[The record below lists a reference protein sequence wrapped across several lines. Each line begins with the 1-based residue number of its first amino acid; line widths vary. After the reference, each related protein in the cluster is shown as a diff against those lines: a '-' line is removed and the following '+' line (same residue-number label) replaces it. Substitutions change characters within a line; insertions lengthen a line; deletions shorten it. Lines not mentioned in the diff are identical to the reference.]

1 MTSGDDPDRG
11 GAVSTT
17 RPADEPTEPN
27 VPADASART
36 APSASPS
43 GPTSLDAD
51 ELEVIRRVRDS
62 LRSIRFGTVLIVVQ
76 DGKVVQIETAE
87 KIRLR

>member
-1 MTSGDDPDRG
+1 
-11 GAVSTT
+11 VSTT
-17 RPADEPTEPN
+17 RPAGATPEPSSSD
-27 VPADASART
+27 PAATRPDPVGLT
-36 APSASPS
+36 
-43 GPTSLDAD
+43 AD

>member
-1 MTSGDDPDRG
+1 MS
-11 GAVSTT
+11 AN
-17 RPADEPTEPN
+17 RPAGEAPEPP
-27 VPADASART
+27 
-36 APSASPS
+36 
-43 GPTSLDAD
+43 SLDAPASRPDPVGLTAD

-62 LRSIRFGTVLIVVQ
+62 LRSTRFGTVLIVVQ

>member
-1 MTSGDDPDRG
+1 MS
-11 GAVSTT
+11 AN
-17 RPADEPTEPN
+17 RPAGATPE
-27 VPADASART
+27 
-36 APSASPS
+36 PSASDPAATPADPV
-43 GPTSLDAD
+43 GLTAD
-51 ELEVIRRVRDS
+51 ELEVIRRVRVS

>member
-1 MTSGDDPDRG
+1 
-11 GAVSTT
+11 VSTNRPAGASPEPSAADPAAT
-17 RPADEPTEPN
+17 RPDPVGLTE
-27 VPADASART
+27 
-36 APSASPS
+36 
-43 GPTSLDAD
+43 D

-62 LRSIRFGTVLIVVQ
+62 LRAIRFGTVLIVVQ

>member
-1 MTSGDDPDRG
+1 
-11 GAVSTT
+11 VSAA
-17 RPADEPTEPN
+17 RPAGEIPT
-27 VPADASART
+27 ASQQEG
-36 APSASPS
+36 SP
-43 GPTSLDAD
+43 GPLSELRPD

-62 LRSIRFGTVLIVVQ
+62 LRSISFGTVLIVVQ

>member
-1 MTSGDDPDRG
+1 M
-11 GAVSTT
+11 STT
-17 RPADEPTEPN
+17 RPADEPD
-27 VPADASART
+27 VPADE
-36 APSASPS
+36 SASPS
-43 GPTSLDAD
+43 NPAALDAD

>member
-1 MTSGDDPDRG
+1 M
-11 GAVSTT
+11 STN
-17 RPADEPTEPN
+17 RPAGATPE
-27 VPADASART
+27 
-36 APSASPS
+36 PSASDPAATRTDPV
-43 GPTSLDAD
+43 GLTAD

-62 LRSIRFGTVLIVVQ
+62 LRSTRFGTVLIVVQ

>member
-1 MTSGDDPDRG
+1 M
-11 GAVSTT
+11 STN
-17 RPADEPTEPN
+17 RPAGATPESSAAD
-27 VPADASART
+27 PAARRPDPVGLT
-36 APSASPS
+36 
-43 GPTSLDAD
+43 AD

-62 LRSIRFGTVLIVVQ
+62 LRAIRFGTVLIVVQ

>member
-1 MTSGDDPDRG
+1 M
-11 GAVSTT
+11 STT
-17 RPADEPTEPN
+17 RLAGGAPEP
-27 VPADASART
+27 
-36 APSASPS
+36 
-43 GPTSLDAD
+43 SLDPDAAASHPTPAELRAD

-76 DGKVVQIETAE
+76 DGRVMQIETAE

>member
-1 MTSGDDPDRG
+1 M
-11 GAVSTT
+11 
-17 RPADEPTEPN
+17 
-27 VPADASART
+27 
-36 APSASPS
+36 SASRHAAEIPEPS
-43 GPTSLDAD
+43 GSSEEAPPGRLDLTDD
-51 ELEVIRRVRDS
+51 ELEVIRRVRGS

>member
-1 MTSGDDPDRG
+1 MSANRPAGATPEPSSSDP
-11 GAVSTT
+11 APT
-17 RPADEPTEPN
+17 RPDP
-27 VPADASART
+27 V
-36 APSASPS
+36 
-43 GPTSLDAD
+43 GLTSD

>member
-1 MTSGDDPDRG
+1 M
-11 GAVSTT
+11 STT
-17 RPADEPTEPN
+17 RPADEPDA
-27 VPADASART
+27 PADAP
-36 APSASPS
+36 APPS
-43 GPTSLDAD
+43 NPSELDAD
-51 ELEVIRRVRDS
+51 ELDVIRRVLDS

>member
-1 MTSGDDPDRG
+1 
-11 GAVSTT
+11 VSTN
-17 RPADEPTEPN
+17 RPADATPE
-27 VPADASART
+27 
-36 APSASPS
+36 PSASGAAAAAPDPV
-43 GPTSLDAD
+43 GLTAD

-76 DGKVVQIETAE
+76 DGRVVQIETAE

>member
-1 MTSGDDPDRG
+1 
-11 GAVSTT
+11 VSTT
-17 RPADEPTEPN
+17 RPADEPKEPN
-27 VPADASART
+27 VPADASAPPS
-36 APSASPS
+36 APSSCPA
-43 GPTSLDAD
+43 SLDAD

>member
-1 MTSGDDPDRG
+1 
-11 GAVSTT
+11 VSTNRPAGATPEPSSADPAAT
-17 RPADEPTEPN
+17 RPDPEGLT
-27 VPADASART
+27 
-36 APSASPS
+36 
-43 GPTSLDAD
+43 AD

>member
-1 MTSGDDPDRG
+1 
-11 GAVSTT
+11 VST
-17 RPADEPTEPN
+17 RPADEPN
-27 VPADASART
+27 VPADAPEPPSN
-36 APSASPS
+36 PSA
-43 GPTSLDAD
+43 LDAD

>member
-1 MTSGDDPDRG
+1 M
-11 GAVSTT
+11 STT
-17 RPADEPTEPN
+17 RPADEPKEPN
-27 VPADASART
+27 VPADASPPPS
-36 APSASPS
+36 APSP

>member
-1 MTSGDDPDRG
+1 
-11 GAVSTT
+11 VSTN
-17 RPADEPTEPN
+17 RPAGATPE
-27 VPADASART
+27 
-36 APSASPS
+36 PSASDPA
-43 GPTSLDAD
+43 GTRTDPVGLTAD

-76 DGKVVQIETAE
+76 DGNVVQIETAE

>member
-1 MTSGDDPDRG
+1 
-11 GAVSTT
+11 VSAN
-17 RPADEPTEPN
+17 RPAGEAPE
-27 VPADASART
+27 
-36 APSASPS
+36 PSASDMASRSDPV
-43 GPTSLDAD
+43 GLTAD

>member
-1 MTSGDDPDRG
+1 
-11 GAVSTT
+11 VSTNRPAGATPEPSSSDPAAT
-17 RPADEPTEPN
+17 RPDPVEFT
-27 VPADASART
+27 
-36 APSASPS
+36 
-43 GPTSLDAD
+43 AD

-62 LRSIRFGTVLIVVQ
+62 LGSIRFGTVLIVVQ

>member
-1 MTSGDDPDRG
+1 
-11 GAVSTT
+11 VSTT
-17 RPADEPTEPN
+17 SAADEPN
-27 VPADASART
+27 VPADAPAPPSNASA
-36 APSASPS
+36 
-43 GPTSLDAD
+43 LDAD

>member
-1 MTSGDDPDRG
+1 
-11 GAVSTT
+11 VSTP
-17 RPADEPTEPN
+17 RPADEPKEPN
-27 VPADASART
+27 VPADASAPPS
-36 APSASPS
+36 APPPASPPASPS

-51 ELEVIRRVRDS
+51 ELEVLRRVRDS

>member
-1 MTSGDDPDRG
+1 M
-11 GAVSTT
+11 STT
-17 RPADEPTEPN
+17 RPADEPATPPN
-27 VPADASART
+27 
-36 APSASPS
+36 PSA
-43 GPTSLDAD
+43 LDAD

>member
-1 MTSGDDPDRG
+1 
-11 GAVSTT
+11 VSTNRPAGATPEPSSSDPAPT
-17 RPADEPTEPN
+17 RPDP
-27 VPADASART
+27 V
-36 APSASPS
+36 
-43 GPTSLDAD
+43 GLTSD